1 MPDTGNARSV
11 RNFWV
16 VRGGSNST
24 DRVVTTNGN
33 YRLLWDAHADLG
45 VVDYSNMVVRVTIDA
60 HDKVRLWEGGPY
72 WATTN
77 IGAEEPWEYGYF
89 FWWGD
94 TVGYKRENDKWV
106 ASDGSNSNFS
116 FVQSYTPTYN
126 KSIATL
132 QSEGWIIHR
141 FQFGGML
148 STLSPSCLRNGNDFR
163 PLTGQLTNSQQSG
176 ATPRTMC
183 KGLGNGMES
192 GRRPPETLRHKV
204 KPTHPHGPDRL
215 NWEIAETDDMRRDPD
230 DRSPS

>member
-1 MPDTGNARSV
+1 MTNQGKSRFALKSKKPRKHEVYWRWEAELNRCKRICSPLPNRSAIPPVKCAHYSKMCARS
-11 RNFWV
+11 
-16 VRGGSNST
+16 
-24 DRVVTTNGN
+24 
-33 YRLLWDAHADLG
+33 
-45 VVDYSNMVVRVTIDA
+45 
-60 HDKVRLWEGGPY
+60 
-72 WATTN
+72 
-77 IGAEEPWEYGYF
+77 
-89 FWWGD
+89 
-94 TVGYKRENDKWV
+94 
-106 ASDGSNSNFS
+106 
-116 FVQSYTPTYN
+116 
-126 KSIATL
+126 SIRQT
-132 QSEGWIIHR
+132 SPHR